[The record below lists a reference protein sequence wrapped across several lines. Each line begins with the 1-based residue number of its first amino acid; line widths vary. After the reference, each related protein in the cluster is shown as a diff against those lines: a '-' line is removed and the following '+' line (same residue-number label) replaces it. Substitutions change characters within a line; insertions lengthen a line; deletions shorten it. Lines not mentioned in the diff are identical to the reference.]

1 MCFHAIWC
9 GMFSDSAR
17 THDMMDGNPA
27 PAVIPVFK
35 ARRGKDG
42 DEHVFLF
49 LSVGRLTFS
58 EASFTKHIFGYIS

>member
-1 MCFHAIWC
+1 
-9 GMFSDSAR
+9 
-17 THDMMDGNPA
+17 MMDGNPA
-27 PAVIPVFK
+27 PAIIPVFK

-49 LSVGRLTFS
+49 LLVGKLTFS